1 MSEMA
6 AMTTTERTNADTARA
21 VGKAARRT
29 VARGKPPNGAAPIA
43 GHAEIRRASPS

>member
-21 VGKAARRT
+21 VESRPG
-29 VARGKPPNGAAPIA
+29 GL
-43 GHAEIRRASPS
+43 